1 MNEEL
6 KSVDDIDEML
16 LKDFNIDDSVEE
28 KPVVDDNNTSETDD
42 KNIDDNSNNVD
53 NNQQGN
59 DENND
64 TGISNQNEE
73 NSDDNNKNVDDSDN
87 KHSKDDK
94 KEFAFSKIR
103 KENSDL
109 KALNKTLTTR
119 DEALK
124 KIASNYGYDDVDKF
138 LEAYENARVI
148 QEAKDKGYD
157 PVLYK
162 QLQETNKRLEQLEK
176 ERQESNLMSRA
187 NAFKNAVDKA
197 ISDYNLDEE
206 EGRNE
211 IFRRL
216 EEYGYTVDSIL
227 SLPNPDILIKGVL
240 SDKIAEI
247 SKQKQIEKMEDLDSL
262 SDEKHDDNSTTKTMS
277 LDDLIAQDMKEYKA
291 NNFYN

>member
-16 LKDFNIDDSVEE
+16 LKDFNIDDSIEDQSIE
-28 KPVVDDNNTSETDD
+28 
-42 KNIDDNSNNVD
+42 DDNSNENND
-53 NNQQGN
+53 NNISNESDNIDESQQGN
-59 DENND
+59 DENGNED
-64 TGISNQNEE
+64 VSDQSNESQG
-73 NSDDNNKNVDDSDN
+73 DNTSNNISDN
-87 KHSKDDK
+87 KHNTEDK

-109 KALNKTLTTR
+109 KALNKTLSTR

-138 LEAYENARVI
+138 LEAYENARVV

-162 QLQETNKRLEQLEK
+162 QLQDTNKRLEQLEK

-197 ISDYNLDEE
+197 ISEYNLDEE

-211 IFRRL
+211 IFSRL

-227 SLPNPDILIKGVL
+227 SLPNPEILIKGVL

-247 SKQKQIEKMEDLDSL
+247 SKQKQIEKMEDLDNL
-262 SDEKHDDNSTTKTMS
+262 SDERHDGNSTTKTMS
-277 LDDLIAQDMKEYKA
+277 LDDLIAQDIKEYKA

>member
-16 LKDFNIDDSVEE
+16 LKDFNIEDSVDENSVEDSGNDSNDENNSSEE
-28 KPVVDDNNTSETDD
+28 
-42 KNIDDNSNNVD
+42 DNSD
-53 NNQQGN
+53 NSQQGN
-59 DENND
+59 DENNNEDVSDQNNEYSDD
-64 TGISNQNEE
+64 TTDDG
-73 NSDDNNKNVDDSDN
+73 NSDS
-87 KHSKDDK
+87 KHSIEDK

-109 KALNKTLTTR
+109 KAINKTLTSR

-138 LEAYENARVI
+138 LEAYENARVV

-162 QLQETNKRLEQLEK
+162 QLQDTNKRLEQLEK
-176 ERQESNLMSRA
+176 ERQENNLMSRA
-187 NAFKNAVDKA
+187 TAFKNAVDKA

-211 IFRRL
+211 IFSRL

-227 SLPNPDILIKGVL
+227 GLPNPEVLIKGVL
-240 SDKIAEI
+240 SDKIAER

-262 SDEKHDDNSTTKTMS
+262 SDERHDGNSTTGTIS

>member
-16 LKDFNIDDSVEE
+16 LKDFNIDDSVEDQPIE
-28 KPVVDDNNTSETDD
+28 
-42 KNIDDNSNNVD
+42 DDNSNENND
-53 NNQQGN
+53 NNISNENDNIDDSQQGN
-59 DENND
+59 DENGNED
-64 TGISNQNEE
+64 VSDQNNE
-73 NSDDNNKNVDDSDN
+73 SQDDNTSNNVSDN
-87 KHSKDDK
+87 KHNTDDK

-109 KALNKTLTTR
+109 KALNKTLSTR

-138 LEAYENARVI
+138 LEAYENARVV

-162 QLQETNKRLEQLEK
+162 QLQDTNKRLEQLEK
-176 ERQESNLMSRA
+176 ERQENNLMSRA

-197 ISDYNLDEE
+197 ISEYNLDEE

-211 IFRRL
+211 IFSRL

-227 SLPNPDILIKGVL
+227 SLPNPEILIKGVL

-247 SKQKQIEKMEDLDSL
+247 SKQKQIEKMEDLDNL
-262 SDEKHDDNSTTKTMS
+262 SDEKHDGNSTTKTMS
-277 LDDLIAQDMKEYKA
+277 LDDLIAQDIKEYKA

>member
-16 LKDFNIDDSVEE
+16 LKDFKIDDSIEDQSIE
-28 KPVVDDNNTSETDD
+28 
-42 KNIDDNSNNVD
+42 DDNSNENND
-53 NNQQGN
+53 NNISNENDNIDESQQGN
-59 DENND
+59 DENGNED
-64 TGISNQNEE
+64 VSDQSNESQ
-73 NSDDNNKNVDDSDN
+73 DDNTSNNVSDN
-87 KHSKDDK
+87 KHNTEDK

-109 KALNKTLTTR
+109 KALNKTLSTR

-138 LEAYENARVI
+138 LEAYENARVV

-162 QLQETNKRLEQLEK
+162 QLQDTNKRLEQLEK

-211 IFRRL
+211 IFNRL

-227 SLPNPDILIKGVL
+227 SLPNPEILIKGVL

-247 SKQKQIEKMEDLDSL
+247 SKQKQIEKMEDLDNL
-262 SDEKHDDNSTTKTMS
+262 SDEKYDGNSTTKTMS
-277 LDDLIAQDMKEYKA
+277 LDDLIAQDIKEYKA

>member
-28 KPVVDDNNTSETDD
+28 QPIE
-42 KNIDDNSNNVD
+42 DDNSNENND
-53 NNQQGN
+53 NNVSNENNNNIDDSQQGN
-59 DENND
+59 DENGNED
-64 TGISNQNEE
+64 VSDQSNESQ
-73 NSDDNNKNVDDSDN
+73 DDNNSNNVSDN
-87 KHSKDDK
+87 KHNTEDK

-109 KALNKTLTTR
+109 KALNKTLSTR

-138 LEAYENARVI
+138 LEAYENARVV

-162 QLQETNKRLEQLEK
+162 QLQDTNKRLEQLEK

-211 IFRRL
+211 IFNRL

-227 SLPNPDILIKGVL
+227 SLPNPEILIKGVL

-247 SKQKQIEKMEDLDSL
+247 SKQKQIEKMEDLDNL
-262 SDEKHDDNSTTKTMS
+262 SDEKYDGNSTTKTMS
-277 LDDLIAQDMKEYKA
+277 LDDLIAQDIKEYKA

>member
-28 KPVVDDNNTSETDD
+28 QPIE
-42 KNIDDNSNNVD
+42 DDNSNENNDSNVSNEND
-53 NNQQGN
+53 NIDDSQQGN
-59 DENND
+59 DEN
-64 TGISNQNEE
+64 GNEDVSDQSDE
-73 NSDDNNKNVDDSDN
+73 SQDDNTSNNISDN
-87 KHSKDDK
+87 KHNTEDK

-109 KALNKTLTTR
+109 KALNKTLSTR

-138 LEAYENARVI
+138 LEAYENARVV

-162 QLQETNKRLEQLEK
+162 QLQDTNKRLEQLEK
-176 ERQESNLMSRA
+176 ERQENNLMSRA

-197 ISDYNLDEE
+197 ISEYNLDEE

-211 IFRRL
+211 IFSRL

-227 SLPNPDILIKGVL
+227 SLPNPEILIKGVL

-247 SKQKQIEKMEDLDSL
+247 SKQKQIEKMEDLDDL
-262 SDEKHDDNSTTKTMS
+262 SDEKHDGNSTTKTMS
-277 LDDLIAQDMKEYKA
+277 LDDLIAQDIKEYKA

>member
-28 KPVVDDNNTSETDD
+28 QTIE
-42 KNIDDNSNNVD
+42 DDNSNENNISNEND
-53 NNQQGN
+53 NIDDSQQGN
-59 DENND
+59 DENGNED
-64 TGISNQNEE
+64 VSDQSNESQ
-73 NSDDNNKNVDDSDN
+73 DDNTFNNVSDN
-87 KHSKDDK
+87 KHNTEDK

-109 KALNKTLTTR
+109 KALNKTLSTR

-138 LEAYENARVI
+138 LEAYENARVV

-162 QLQETNKRLEQLEK
+162 QLQDTNKRLEQLEK
-176 ERQESNLMSRA
+176 ERQENNLMSRA

-197 ISDYNLDEE
+197 ISEYNLDEE

-211 IFRRL
+211 IFSRL

-227 SLPNPDILIKGVL
+227 SLPNPEILIKGVL

-247 SKQKQIEKMEDLDSL
+247 SKQKQIEKMEDLDNL
-262 SDEKHDDNSTTKTMS
+262 SDERHDGNSTTKTMS
-277 LDDLIAQDMKEYKA
+277 LDDLIAQDIKEYKA

>member
-28 KPVVDDNNTSETDD
+28 QPIE
-42 KNIDDNSNNVD
+42 DDNSNENNDSNVSNEND
-53 NNQQGN
+53 NIDDSQQGN
-59 DENND
+59 DEN
-64 TGISNQNEE
+64 GNEDVSDQSDE
-73 NSDDNNKNVDDSDN
+73 SQDDNTSNNISDN
-87 KHSKDDK
+87 KHNTEDK

-109 KALNKTLTTR
+109 KALNKTLSTR

-138 LEAYENARVI
+138 LEAYENARVV
-148 QEAKDKGYD
+148 QEAKYKGYD

-162 QLQETNKRLEQLEK
+162 QLQDTNKRLEQLEK
-176 ERQESNLMSRA
+176 ERQENNLMSRA

-197 ISDYNLDEE
+197 ISEYNLDEE

-211 IFRRL
+211 IFSRL

-227 SLPNPDILIKGVL
+227 SLPNPEILIKGVL

-247 SKQKQIEKMEDLDSL
+247 SKQKQIEKMEDLDDL
-262 SDEKHDDNSTTKTMS
+262 SDEKHDGNSTTKTMS
-277 LDDLIAQDMKEYKA
+277 LDDLIAQDIKEYKA

>member
-28 KPVVDDNNTSETDD
+28 QPIE
-42 KNIDDNSNNVD
+42 DDNSNENND
-53 NNQQGN
+53 NDVSNENDNIDDSQQGN
-59 DENND
+59 DENGNED
-64 TGISNQNEE
+64 VSDQSNE
-73 NSDDNNKNVDDSDN
+73 NQDDNNSNNVSDN
-87 KHSKDDK
+87 KHNTEDK

-109 KALNKTLTTR
+109 KALNKTLSTR

-138 LEAYENARVI
+138 LEAYENARVV

-162 QLQETNKRLEQLEK
+162 QLQDTNKRLEQLEK
-176 ERQESNLMSRA
+176 ERQENNLMSRA
-187 NAFKNAVDKA
+187 NDFKNAVDKA

-211 IFRRL
+211 IFSRL

-227 SLPNPDILIKGVL
+227 SLPNPEILIKGVL
-240 SDKIAEI
+240 SDKIAEM
-247 SKQKQIEKMEDLDSL
+247 SKQKQIEKMEDLDNL
-262 SDEKHDDNSTTKTMS
+262 SDERHDGNSTTKTMS
-277 LDDLIAQDMKEYKA
+277 LDDLIAQDIKEYKA

>member
-28 KPVVDDNNTSETDD
+28 QPIE
-42 KNIDDNSNNVD
+42 DDNSNENNDD
-53 NNQQGN
+53 NINNENDNIDESQQGN
-59 DENND
+59 DENGNED
-64 TGISNQNEE
+64 VSDQSNESQ
-73 NSDDNNKNVDDSDN
+73 DDNTSNNVSDN
-87 KHSKDDK
+87 KHNTEDK

-109 KALNKTLTTR
+109 KALNKTLSTR

-138 LEAYENARVI
+138 LEAYENARVV

-162 QLQETNKRLEQLEK
+162 KLQDTNKRLEQLEK
-176 ERQESNLMSRA
+176 ERQENNLMSRA

-197 ISDYNLDEE
+197 ISEYNLDEE

-211 IFRRL
+211 IFSRL

-227 SLPNPDILIKGVL
+227 SLPNPEILIKGVL

-247 SKQKQIEKMEDLDSL
+247 SKQKQIEKMEDLDNL
-262 SDEKHDDNSTTKTMS
+262 SDERHDGNSTTKTMS

>member
-28 KPVVDDNNTSETDD
+28 QPIE
-42 KNIDDNSNNVD
+42 DDNSNENND
-53 NNQQGN
+53 NNVSNENNNIADSQQGN
-59 DENND
+59 DENGNED
-64 TGISNQNEE
+64 VSDQSNESQ
-73 NSDDNNKNVDDSDN
+73 DDNNSNNVSDN
-87 KHSKDDK
+87 KHNTEDK

-109 KALNKTLTTR
+109 KALNKTLSTR

-138 LEAYENARVI
+138 LEAYENARVV

-162 QLQETNKRLEQLEK
+162 QLQDTNKRLEQLEK
-176 ERQESNLMSRA
+176 ERQENNLMSRA

-197 ISDYNLDEE
+197 ISEYNLDEE

-211 IFRRL
+211 IFSRL

-227 SLPNPDILIKGVL
+227 SLPNPEILIKGVL

-247 SKQKQIEKMEDLDSL
+247 SKQKQIEKMEDLDNL
-262 SDEKHDDNSTTKTMS
+262 SDEKHDGNSTTKTMS
-277 LDDLIAQDMKEYKA
+277 LDDLIAQDIKEYKA

>member
-16 LKDFNIDDSVEE
+16 LKDFNIEDSVDENYVEDSGNDSNDENSSSEE
-28 KPVVDDNNTSETDD
+28 
-42 KNIDDNSNNVD
+42 DNSD
-53 NNQQGN
+53 NSQPGN
-59 DENND
+59 DENNNED
-64 TGISNQNEE
+64 VSDQNNED
-73 NSDDNNKNVDDSDN
+73 SDDNTDDGNSN
-87 KHSKDDK
+87 SKHSVEDK

-109 KALNKTLTTR
+109 KAINKTLTSR

-138 LEAYENARVI
+138 LEAYENARVV

-162 QLQETNKRLEQLEK
+162 QLQDTNKRLEQLEK
-176 ERQESNLMSRA
+176 ERQENNLMSRA
-187 NAFKNAVDKA
+187 TAFKNAVDKA

-211 IFRRL
+211 IFSRL

-227 SLPNPDILIKGVL
+227 GLPNPEVLIKGVL
-240 SDKIAEI
+240 SDKIAER
-247 SKQKQIEKMEDLDSL
+247 SKQKQIEKIEDLDNL
-262 SDEKHDDNSTTKTMS
+262 SDERHDGNSTTGTIS

>member
-6 KSVDDIDEML
+6 KNVDDIDEML
-16 LKDFNIDDSVEE
+16 LKDFNIDDSIEDQPVEN
-28 KPVVDDNNTSETDD
+28 DNSNENNISNEND
-42 KNIDDNSNNVD
+42 NIDDS
-53 NNQQGN
+53 QQGN
-59 DENND
+59 DENGNED
-64 TGISNQNEE
+64 VSDQSNESQ
-73 NSDDNNKNVDDSDN
+73 DDNTSNNVSDN
-87 KHSKDDK
+87 KHNTEDK

-109 KALNKTLTTR
+109 KALNKTLSTR

-138 LEAYENARVI
+138 LEAYENARVV

-162 QLQETNKRLEQLEK
+162 QLQDTNKRLEQLEK
-176 ERQESNLMSRA
+176 ERQENNLMSRA

-211 IFRRL
+211 IFSRL

-227 SLPNPDILIKGVL
+227 SLPNPEILIKGVL
-240 SDKIAEI
+240 SDKIAEM
-247 SKQKQIEKMEDLDSL
+247 SKQKQIEKMEDLDNL
-262 SDEKHDDNSTTKTMS
+262 SDERHDGNSTTKTMS
-277 LDDLIAQDMKEYKA
+277 LDDLIAQDIKEYKA

>member
-28 KPVVDDNNTSETDD
+28 QPIE
-42 KNIDDNSNNVD
+42 DDNSNENNDD
-53 NNQQGN
+53 NINNENDNIDESQQGN
-59 DENND
+59 DENGNED
-64 TGISNQNEE
+64 VSDQSNE
-73 NSDDNNKNVDDSDN
+73 NQDDNTSNNVSDN
-87 KHSKDDK
+87 KHNTEDK

-109 KALNKTLTTR
+109 KALNKTLSAR

-138 LEAYENARVI
+138 LEAYENARVV

-162 QLQETNKRLEQLEK
+162 QLQDTNKRLEQLEK
-176 ERQESNLMSRA
+176 ERQENNLMSRA

-197 ISDYNLDEE
+197 ISEYNLDEE

-211 IFRRL
+211 IFSRL

-227 SLPNPDILIKGVL
+227 SLPNPEILIKGVL

-247 SKQKQIEKMEDLDSL
+247 SKQKQIEKMEDLDNL
-262 SDEKHDDNSTTKTMS
+262 SDERHDGNSTTKTMS
-277 LDDLIAQDMKEYKA
+277 LDDLIAQDIKEYKA

>member
-6 KSVDDIDEML
+6 KNVDDIDEML
-16 LKDFNIDDSVEE
+16 LKDFNIDDSIEDQSVEN
-28 KPVVDDNNTSETDD
+28 DNSNENNISNEND
-42 KNIDDNSNNVD
+42 NIDDS
-53 NNQQGN
+53 QQGN
-59 DENND
+59 DENGNED
-64 TGISNQNEE
+64 VSDQSNESQ
-73 NSDDNNKNVDDSDN
+73 DDNTSNNVSDN
-87 KHSKDDK
+87 KHNTEDK

-109 KALNKTLTTR
+109 KALNKTLSTR

-138 LEAYENARVI
+138 LEAYENARVV

-162 QLQETNKRLEQLEK
+162 QLQDTNKRLEQLEK
-176 ERQESNLMSRA
+176 ERQENNLMSRA

-211 IFRRL
+211 IFSRL

-227 SLPNPDILIKGVL
+227 SLPNPEILIKGVL

-247 SKQKQIEKMEDLDSL
+247 SKQKQIEKMEDLDNL
-262 SDEKHDDNSTTKTMS
+262 SDERHDGNSTTKTIS
-277 LDDLIAQDMKEYKA
+277 LDDLIAQDIKEYKA

>member
-6 KSVDDIDEML
+6 KNVDDIDEML
-16 LKDFNIDDSVEE
+16 LKDFNIDDSIEDQSVEN
-28 KPVVDDNNTSETDD
+28 DNSNENNISNEND
-42 KNIDDNSNNVD
+42 NIDDS
-53 NNQQGN
+53 QQGN
-59 DENND
+59 DENGNED
-64 TGISNQNEE
+64 VSDQSNESQ
-73 NSDDNNKNVDDSDN
+73 DNNTSNNVSDN
-87 KHSKDDK
+87 KHNTEDK

-109 KALNKTLTTR
+109 KALNKTLSTR

-138 LEAYENARVI
+138 LEAYENARVV
-148 QEAKDKGYD
+148 QEAKEKGYD

-162 QLQETNKRLEQLEK
+162 QLQDTNKRLEQLEK
-176 ERQESNLMSRA
+176 ERQENNLMSRA

-211 IFRRL
+211 IFSRL

-227 SLPNPDILIKGVL
+227 SLPNPEILIKGVL
-240 SDKIAEI
+240 SDKIAEM
-247 SKQKQIEKMEDLDSL
+247 SKQKQIEKMEDLDNL
-262 SDEKHDDNSTTKTMS
+262 SDERHDGNSTTKTIS
-277 LDDLIAQDMKEYKA
+277 LDDLIAQDIKEYKA

>member
-16 LKDFNIDDSVEE
+16 LKDFNIDDSIEDQTIE
-28 KPVVDDNNTSETDD
+28 
-42 KNIDDNSNNVD
+42 DDNSNENNDNNISDENDNVD
-53 NNQQGN
+53 NSQQGN
-59 DENND
+59 DENGNED
-64 TGISNQNEE
+64 VSDQSNESQ
-73 NSDDNNKNVDDSDN
+73 DDNTSNNVSDN
-87 KHSKDDK
+87 KHNTEDK

-109 KALNKTLTTR
+109 KALNKTLSAR

-138 LEAYENARVI
+138 LEAYENARVV

-162 QLQETNKRLEQLEK
+162 QLQDTNKRLEQLEK
-176 ERQESNLMSRA
+176 ERQESNFMSRA
-187 NAFKNAVDKA
+187 NAFKSAVDKA

-211 IFRRL
+211 IFNRL

-227 SLPNPDILIKGVL
+227 SLPNPEILIKGVL

-247 SKQKQIEKMEDLDSL
+247 SKQKQIEKMEDLDNL
-262 SDEKHDDNSTTKTMS
+262 SDERHDGNSTTKTMS
-277 LDDLIAQDMKEYKA
+277 LDDLIAQDIKEYKA

>member
-28 KPVVDDNNTSETDD
+28 QPIE
-42 KNIDDNSNNVD
+42 DDNSNENND
-53 NNQQGN
+53 NNVSNENDNIDDSQQGN
-59 DENND
+59 DENGNED
-64 TGISNQNEE
+64 VSDQSNESQ
-73 NSDDNNKNVDDSDN
+73 DDNTSNNISDN
-87 KHSKDDK
+87 KHNTEDK

-109 KALNKTLTTR
+109 KALNKTLSTR

-138 LEAYENARVI
+138 LEAYENARVV

-162 QLQETNKRLEQLEK
+162 QLQDTNKRLEQLEK
-176 ERQESNLMSRA
+176 ERQENNLMSRA

-197 ISDYNLDEE
+197 ISEYNLDEE

-211 IFRRL
+211 IFSRL

-227 SLPNPDILIKGVL
+227 SLPNPEILIKGVL

-247 SKQKQIEKMEDLDSL
+247 SKQKQIEKMEDLDNL
-262 SDEKHDDNSTTKTMS
+262 SDEKHDGNSTTKTLS
-277 LDDLIAQDMKEYKA
+277 LDDLIAQDIKEYKA

>member
-28 KPVVDDNNTSETDD
+28 QSIE
-42 KNIDDNSNNVD
+42 DDNSNENND
-53 NNQQGN
+53 NNINNENDNIDESQQGN
-59 DENND
+59 DENGNED
-64 TGISNQNEE
+64 VSDQSNE
-73 NSDDNNKNVDDSDN
+73 NQDDNTSNNVSDN
-87 KHSKDDK
+87 KHNTEDK

-109 KALNKTLTTR
+109 KALNKTLSTR

-138 LEAYENARVI
+138 LEAYENARVV

-162 QLQETNKRLEQLEK
+162 QLQDTNKRLEQLEK
-176 ERQESNLMSRA
+176 ERQENNLMSRA

-197 ISDYNLDEE
+197 ISEYNLDEE

-211 IFRRL
+211 IFSRL

-227 SLPNPDILIKGVL
+227 SLPNPEILIKGVL

-247 SKQKQIEKMEDLDSL
+247 SKQKQIEKMEDLDNL
-262 SDEKHDDNSTTKTMS
+262 SDERHDGNSTTKTMS

>member
-16 LKDFNIDDSVEE
+16 LKDFNIEDSAEE
-28 KPVVDDNNTSETDD
+28 QPIE
-42 KNIDDNSNNVD
+42 DDNSNENNDD
-53 NNQQGN
+53 NINNENDNIDESQQGN
-59 DENND
+59 DENGNED
-64 TGISNQNEE
+64 VSDQSNE
-73 NSDDNNKNVDDSDN
+73 NQDDNTSNNVSDN
-87 KHSKDDK
+87 KHNTEDK

-109 KALNKTLTTR
+109 KALNKTLSTR

-138 LEAYENARVI
+138 LEAYENARVV

-162 QLQETNKRLEQLEK
+162 QLQDTNKRLEQLEK
-176 ERQESNLMSRA
+176 ERQENNLMSRA

-197 ISDYNLDEE
+197 ISEYNLDEE

-211 IFRRL
+211 IFSRL

-227 SLPNPDILIKGVL
+227 SLPNPEILIKGVL

-247 SKQKQIEKMEDLDSL
+247 SKQKQIEKMEDLDNL
-262 SDEKHDDNSTTKTMS
+262 SDERHDGNSTTKTMS
-277 LDDLIAQDMKEYKA
+277 LDALIAQDMKEYKA

>member
-28 KPVVDDNNTSETDD
+28 QPIE
-42 KNIDDNSNNVD
+42 DDNSNENND
-53 NNQQGN
+53 NNVSNENNNIDDSQQGN
-59 DENND
+59 DENGNED
-64 TGISNQNEE
+64 VSDQSNESQ
-73 NSDDNNKNVDDSDN
+73 DDNNSNNVSDN
-87 KHSKDDK
+87 KHNTENK

-109 KALNKTLTTR
+109 KALNKTLSTR

-138 LEAYENARVI
+138 LEAYENARVV

-162 QLQETNKRLEQLEK
+162 QLQDTNKRLEQLEK
-176 ERQESNLMSRA
+176 ERQENNLMSRA

-197 ISDYNLDEE
+197 ISEYNLDEE

-211 IFRRL
+211 IFSRL

-227 SLPNPDILIKGVL
+227 SLPNPEILIKGVL

-247 SKQKQIEKMEDLDSL
+247 SKQKQIEKMEDLDNL
-262 SDEKHDDNSTTKTMS
+262 SDEKHDGNSTTKTIS
-277 LDDLIAQDMKEYKA
+277 LDDLIAQDIKEYKA

>member
-28 KPVVDDNNTSETDD
+28 QPIE
-42 KNIDDNSNNVD
+42 DDNSNENND
-53 NNQQGN
+53 NNISSENDNIDESQQGN
-59 DENND
+59 DENGNED
-64 TGISNQNEE
+64 VSDQSNE
-73 NSDDNNKNVDDSDN
+73 NQDDNTPNNVSDN
-87 KHSKDDK
+87 KHNTEDK

-109 KALNKTLTTR
+109 KALNKTLSTR

-138 LEAYENARVI
+138 LEAYENARVV

-162 QLQETNKRLEQLEK
+162 QLQDTNKRLEQLEK
-176 ERQESNLMSRA
+176 ERQENNLMSRA

-197 ISDYNLDEE
+197 ISEYNLDEE

-211 IFRRL
+211 IFSRL

-227 SLPNPDILIKGVL
+227 SLPNPEILIKGVL

-247 SKQKQIEKMEDLDSL
+247 SKQKQIEKMEDLDNL
-262 SDEKHDDNSTTKTMS
+262 SDERHDGNSTTKTMS

>member
-28 KPVVDDNNTSETDD
+28 QPIE
-42 KNIDDNSNNVD
+42 DDNSNENND
-53 NNQQGN
+53 NNVSNENNNIDDSQQGN
-59 DENND
+59 DENGNED
-64 TGISNQNEE
+64 VSDQSNESQ
-73 NSDDNNKNVDDSDN
+73 DDNNSNNVSDN
-87 KHSKDDK
+87 KHNTEDK

-109 KALNKTLTTR
+109 KALNKTLSTR

-138 LEAYENARVI
+138 LEAYENARVV

-162 QLQETNKRLEQLEK
+162 QLQDTNKRLEQLEK

-211 IFRRL
+211 IFSRL

-227 SLPNPDILIKGVL
+227 SLPNPEILIKGVL

-247 SKQKQIEKMEDLDSL
+247 SKQKQIEKMEDLDNL
-262 SDEKHDDNSTTKTMS
+262 SDEKHDGNSTTKTMS
-277 LDDLIAQDMKEYKA
+277 LDDLIAQDIKEYKA

>member
-6 KSVDDIDEML
+6 KNVDDIDEML
-16 LKDFNIDDSVEE
+16 LKDFNIDDSIEDQPVEN
-28 KPVVDDNNTSETDD
+28 DNSNENNISNEND
-42 KNIDDNSNNVD
+42 NIDDS
-53 NNQQGN
+53 QQGN
-59 DENND
+59 DENGNED
-64 TGISNQNEE
+64 VSDQSNESQ
-73 NSDDNNKNVDDSDN
+73 DDNTSNNISDN
-87 KHSKDDK
+87 KHNTEDK

-109 KALNKTLTTR
+109 KALNKTLSTR

-138 LEAYENARVI
+138 LEAYENARVV

-162 QLQETNKRLEQLEK
+162 QLQDTNKRLEQLEK
-176 ERQESNLMSRA
+176 ERQENNLMSRA

-211 IFRRL
+211 IFSRL

-227 SLPNPDILIKGVL
+227 SLPNPEILIKGVL
-240 SDKIAEI
+240 SDKIAEM
-247 SKQKQIEKMEDLDSL
+247 SKQKQIEKMEDLDNL
-262 SDEKHDDNSTTKTMS
+262 SDERHDGNSTTKTMS
-277 LDDLIAQDMKEYKA
+277 LDDLIAQDIKEYKA

>member
-16 LKDFNIDDSVEE
+16 LKDFNIDDSIEDQSIE
-28 KPVVDDNNTSETDD
+28 
-42 KNIDDNSNNVD
+42 DDNSNENND
-53 NNQQGN
+53 NNISNENDNIDESQQGN
-59 DENND
+59 DENGNED
-64 TGISNQNEE
+64 VSDQSNESQ
-73 NSDDNNKNVDDSDN
+73 DDNTSNNVSDN
-87 KHSKDDK
+87 KHNTEDK

-109 KALNKTLTTR
+109 KALNKTLSTR

-138 LEAYENARVI
+138 LEAYENARVV

-162 QLQETNKRLEQLEK
+162 QLQDTNKRLEQLEK

-211 IFRRL
+211 IFSRL

-227 SLPNPDILIKGVL
+227 SLPNPEILIKGVL

-247 SKQKQIEKMEDLDSL
+247 SKQKQIEKMEDLDNL
-262 SDEKHDDNSTTKTMS
+262 SDEKYDGNSTTKTMS
-277 LDDLIAQDMKEYKA
+277 LDDLIAQDIKEYKA

>member
-28 KPVVDDNNTSETDD
+28 QPIE
-42 KNIDDNSNNVD
+42 DDNSNENND
-53 NNQQGN
+53 NNVSNENDNIDDSQQGN
-59 DENND
+59 DENGNED
-64 TGISNQNEE
+64 VSDQSNESQ
-73 NSDDNNKNVDDSDN
+73 DDNTSNNVSDN
-87 KHSKDDK
+87 KHNTEDK

-109 KALNKTLTTR
+109 KALNKTLSTR

-138 LEAYENARVI
+138 LEAYENARVV

-162 QLQETNKRLEQLEK
+162 QLQDTNKRLEQLEK
-176 ERQESNLMSRA
+176 ERQENNLMSRA

-197 ISDYNLDEE
+197 ISEYNLDEE

-211 IFRRL
+211 IFSRL

-227 SLPNPDILIKGVL
+227 SLPNPEILIKGVL

-247 SKQKQIEKMEDLDSL
+247 SKQKQIEKMEDLDNL
-262 SDEKHDDNSTTKTMS
+262 SDEKHDGNSTTKTLS
-277 LDDLIAQDMKEYKA
+277 LDDLIAQDIKEYKA

>member
-28 KPVVDDNNTSETDD
+28 QPIE
-42 KNIDDNSNNVD
+42 DDNSNENNDD
-53 NNQQGN
+53 NINNENDNIDESQQGN
-59 DENND
+59 DENGNED
-64 TGISNQNEE
+64 VSDQSNE
-73 NSDDNNKNVDDSDN
+73 NQDDNTSNNVSDN
-87 KHSKDDK
+87 KHNTEDK

-109 KALNKTLTTR
+109 KALNKTLSTR

-124 KIASNYGYDDVDKF
+124 RIASNYGYDDVDKF
-138 LEAYENARVI
+138 LEAYENARVV

-162 QLQETNKRLEQLEK
+162 KLQDTNKRLEQLEK
-176 ERQESNLMSRA
+176 ERQENNLMSRA

-197 ISDYNLDEE
+197 ISEYNLDEE

-211 IFRRL
+211 IFSRL

-227 SLPNPDILIKGVL
+227 SLPNPEILIKGVL

-247 SKQKQIEKMEDLDSL
+247 SKQKQIEKMEDLDNL
-262 SDEKHDDNSTTKTMS
+262 SDERHDGNSTTKTMS

>member
-28 KPVVDDNNTSETDD
+28 QPIE
-42 KNIDDNSNNVD
+42 DDNSNENND
-53 NNQQGN
+53 NNVSNENDNIDDSQQGN
-59 DENND
+59 DENGNED
-64 TGISNQNEE
+64 VSDRSNESQ
-73 NSDDNNKNVDDSDN
+73 DDNTSNNVSDN
-87 KHSKDDK
+87 KHNTEDK

-109 KALNKTLTTR
+109 KALNKTLSTR

-138 LEAYENARVI
+138 LEAYENARVV

-162 QLQETNKRLEQLEK
+162 QLQDTNKRLEQLEK
-176 ERQESNLMSRA
+176 ERQENNLMSRA

-197 ISDYNLDEE
+197 ISEYNLDEE

-211 IFRRL
+211 IFSRL

-227 SLPNPDILIKGVL
+227 SLPNPEILIKGVL

-247 SKQKQIEKMEDLDSL
+247 SKQKQIEKMEDLDNL
-262 SDEKHDDNSTTKTMS
+262 SDEKHDGNSTTKTLS
-277 LDDLIAQDMKEYKA
+277 LDDLIAQDIKEYKA

>member
-16 LKDFNIDDSVEE
+16 LKDFNIDDSVEGQPIE
-28 KPVVDDNNTSETDD
+28 
-42 KNIDDNSNNVD
+42 DDNSNESND
-53 NNQQGN
+53 NNVSNENDNIDDSQQGN
-59 DENND
+59 DENGNED
-64 TGISNQNEE
+64 VSDQSNESQ
-73 NSDDNNKNVDDSDN
+73 DDNTSNNISDN
-87 KHSKDDK
+87 KHNTEDK

-109 KALNKTLTTR
+109 KALNKTLSTR

-138 LEAYENARVI
+138 LEAYENARVV

-162 QLQETNKRLEQLEK
+162 QLQDTNKRLEQLEK
-176 ERQESNLMSRA
+176 ERQENNLMSRA
-187 NAFKNAVDKA
+187 NAFKNAIDKA
-197 ISDYNLDEE
+197 ISEYNLDEE

-211 IFRRL
+211 IFSRL

-227 SLPNPDILIKGVL
+227 SLPNPEILIKGVL

-247 SKQKQIEKMEDLDSL
+247 SKQKQIEKMEDLDNL
-262 SDEKHDDNSTTKTMS
+262 SDEKHDGNSTTKTLS
-277 LDDLIAQDMKEYKA
+277 LDDLIAQDIKEYKA

>member
-28 KPVVDDNNTSETDD
+28 QPIE
-42 KNIDDNSNNVD
+42 DDNSNENNNNNVSNEND
-53 NNQQGN
+53 NIDDSQQGN
-59 DENND
+59 DENGNED
-64 TGISNQNEE
+64 VSDQSNESQ
-73 NSDDNNKNVDDSDN
+73 DDNTSNNISDN
-87 KHSKDDK
+87 KHNTEDK

-109 KALNKTLTTR
+109 KALNKTLSTR

-138 LEAYENARVI
+138 LEAYENARVV

-162 QLQETNKRLEQLEK
+162 QLQDTNKRLEQLEK
-176 ERQESNLMSRA
+176 ERQENNLMSRA

-197 ISDYNLDEE
+197 ISEYNLDEE

-211 IFRRL
+211 IFSRL

-227 SLPNPDILIKGVL
+227 SLPNPEILIKGVL

-247 SKQKQIEKMEDLDSL
+247 SKQKQIEKMEDLDNL
-262 SDEKHDDNSTTKTMS
+262 SDEKHDGNSTTKTMS
-277 LDDLIAQDMKEYKA
+277 LDDLIAQDIKEYKA

>member
-6 KSVDDIDEML
+6 KNVDDIDEML
-16 LKDFNIDDSVEE
+16 LKDFNIDDSIEDQPVEN
-28 KPVVDDNNTSETDD
+28 DNSNENNISNEND
-42 KNIDDNSNNVD
+42 NIDDS
-53 NNQQGN
+53 QQGN
-59 DENND
+59 DENGNED
-64 TGISNQNEE
+64 VSDQSNESQ
-73 NSDDNNKNVDDSDN
+73 DDNTSNNVSDN
-87 KHSKDDK
+87 KHNTEDK

-109 KALNKTLTTR
+109 KALNKTLSTR

-138 LEAYENARVI
+138 LEAYENARVV

-162 QLQETNKRLEQLEK
+162 QLQDTNKRLEQLEK
-176 ERQESNLMSRA
+176 ERQENNLMSRA

-197 ISDYNLDEE
+197 ISEYNLDEE

-211 IFRRL
+211 IFSRL

-227 SLPNPDILIKGVL
+227 SLPNPEILIKGVL

-247 SKQKQIEKMEDLDSL
+247 SKQKQIEKMEDLDNL
-262 SDEKHDDNSTTKTMS
+262 SDEKHDGNSTTKTMS
-277 LDDLIAQDMKEYKA
+277 LDDLIAQDIKEYKA

>member
-6 KSVDDIDEML
+6 KNVDDIDEML
-16 LKDFNIDDSVEE
+16 LKDFNIDDSIEDQPVEN
-28 KPVVDDNNTSETDD
+28 DNSNENNISNEND
-42 KNIDDNSNNVD
+42 NIDDS
-53 NNQQGN
+53 QQGN
-59 DENND
+59 DENGNED
-64 TGISNQNEE
+64 VSDQSNESQ
-73 NSDDNNKNVDDSDN
+73 DDNTSNNVSDN
-87 KHSKDDK
+87 KHNTEDK

-109 KALNKTLTTR
+109 KALNKTLSTR

-124 KIASNYGYDDVDKF
+124 KIASNYGYDNVDKF
-138 LEAYENARVI
+138 LEAYENARVV
-148 QEAKDKGYD
+148 QEAKEKGYD

-162 QLQETNKRLEQLEK
+162 QLQDTNKRLEQLEK
-176 ERQESNLMSRA
+176 ERQENNLMSRA

-211 IFRRL
+211 IFSRL

-227 SLPNPDILIKGVL
+227 SLPNPEILIKGVL
-240 SDKIAEI
+240 SDKIAEM
-247 SKQKQIEKMEDLDSL
+247 SKQKQIEKMEDLDNL
-262 SDEKHDDNSTTKTMS
+262 SDERHDGNSTTKTMS
-277 LDDLIAQDMKEYKA
+277 LDDLIAQDIKEYKA

>member
-6 KSVDDIDEML
+6 KSVDEIDEML
-16 LKDFNIDDSVEE
+16 LKDFNIDDSVEDQSVE
-28 KPVVDDNNTSETDD
+28 
-42 KNIDDNSNNVD
+42 DDNSDENNDGNISDENSNID
-53 NNQQGN
+53 NSQQGN
-59 DENND
+59 DEDGNADVSDQSNEDSGDNANN
-64 TGISNQNEE
+64 SV
-73 NSDDNNKNVDDSDN
+73 SDS
-87 KHSKDDK
+87 KHNTDDK

-109 KALNKTLTTR
+109 KALNKTLSTR

-162 QLQETNKRLEQLEK
+162 QLQDTNKRLEQLEK

-197 ISDYNLDEE
+197 ISEYNLDEE

-211 IFRRL
+211 IFSRL

-227 SLPNPDILIKGVL
+227 SLPNPEILIKGVL

-247 SKQKQIEKMEDLDSL
+247 SKQKQIEKMEDLDDL
-262 SDEKHDDNSTTKTMS
+262 SDEKHDGNSTTKTMS
-277 LDDLIAQDMKEYKA
+277 LDDLIAQDIKDYKA

>member
-28 KPVVDDNNTSETDD
+28 QPIE
-42 KNIDDNSNNVD
+42 DDNSNENNDD
-53 NNQQGN
+53 NINNENDNIDESQQGN
-59 DENND
+59 DENGNED
-64 TGISNQNEE
+64 VSDQSNE
-73 NSDDNNKNVDDSDN
+73 NQDDNTSNNVSDN
-87 KHSKDDK
+87 KHNTEDK

-109 KALNKTLTTR
+109 KALNKTLSTR

-138 LEAYENARVI
+138 LEAYENARVV

-162 QLQETNKRLEQLEK
+162 QLQDTNKRLEQLEK
-176 ERQESNLMSRA
+176 ERQENNLMSRA

-197 ISDYNLDEE
+197 ISEYNLDEE

-211 IFRRL
+211 IFSRL

-227 SLPNPDILIKGVL
+227 SLPNPEILIKGVL

-247 SKQKQIEKMEDLDSL
+247 SKQKQIEKMEDLDNL
-262 SDEKHDDNSTTKTMS
+262 SDERHDGNSTTKTMS
-277 LDDLIAQDMKEYKA
+277 LDDLIEQDMKEYKA

>member
-28 KPVVDDNNTSETDD
+28 QPIE
-42 KNIDDNSNNVD
+42 DDNSNENND
-53 NNQQGN
+53 NNVSNENDNIDDSQQGN
-59 DENND
+59 DENDNED
-64 TGISNQNEE
+64 VSDQSNESQ
-73 NSDDNNKNVDDSDN
+73 DDNTSNNVSDN
-87 KHSKDDK
+87 KHNTEDK

-109 KALNKTLTTR
+109 KALNKTLSTR

-138 LEAYENARVI
+138 LEAYENARVV

-162 QLQETNKRLEQLEK
+162 QLQDTNKRLEQLEK
-176 ERQESNLMSRA
+176 ERQENNLMSRA

-197 ISDYNLDEE
+197 ISEYNLDEE

-211 IFRRL
+211 IFSRL

-227 SLPNPDILIKGVL
+227 SLPNPEILIKGVL

-247 SKQKQIEKMEDLDSL
+247 SKQKQIEKMEDLDNL
-262 SDEKHDDNSTTKTMS
+262 SDERHDGNSTTKTMS
-277 LDDLIAQDMKEYKA
+277 LDDLIAQDIKEYKA

>member
-28 KPVVDDNNTSETDD
+28 QPIE
-42 KNIDDNSNNVD
+42 DDNSNENND
-53 NNQQGN
+53 NNVSNENDNIDDSQQGN
-59 DENND
+59 DENDNED
-64 TGISNQNEE
+64 VSDQSNESQ
-73 NSDDNNKNVDDSDN
+73 DDNTSNNVSDN
-87 KHSKDDK
+87 KHNTEDK

-109 KALNKTLTTR
+109 KALNKTLSTR

-138 LEAYENARVI
+138 LEAYENARVV

-162 QLQETNKRLEQLEK
+162 QLQDTNKRLEQLEK
-176 ERQESNLMSRA
+176 ERQENNLMSRA

-197 ISDYNLDEE
+197 ISEYNLDEE

-211 IFRRL
+211 IFNRL

-227 SLPNPDILIKGVL
+227 SLPNPEILIKGVL

-247 SKQKQIEKMEDLDSL
+247 SKQKQIEKMEDLDNL
-262 SDEKHDDNSTTKTMS
+262 SDERHDGNSTTKTMS
-277 LDDLIAQDMKEYKA
+277 LDDLIAQDIKEYKA

>member
-28 KPVVDDNNTSETDD
+28 QPIE
-42 KNIDDNSNNVD
+42 DDNSNENND
-53 NNQQGN
+53 NNVSNENDNIDDSQQGN
-59 DENND
+59 DENGNED
-64 TGISNQNEE
+64 VSDQNNE
-73 NSDDNNKNVDDSDN
+73 SQDDNTSNNVSDN
-87 KHSKDDK
+87 KHNTEDK

-109 KALNKTLTTR
+109 KALNKTLSTR

-138 LEAYENARVI
+138 LEAYENARVV

-162 QLQETNKRLEQLEK
+162 QLQDTNKRLEQLEK
-176 ERQESNLMSRA
+176 ERQENNLMSRA

-197 ISDYNLDEE
+197 ISEYNLDEE

-211 IFRRL
+211 IFSRL

-227 SLPNPDILIKGVL
+227 SLPNPEILIKGVL

-247 SKQKQIEKMEDLDSL
+247 SKQKQIEKMEDLDNL
-262 SDEKHDDNSTTKTMS
+262 SDEKHDGNSTTKTLS
-277 LDDLIAQDMKEYKA
+277 LDDLIAQDIKEYKA

>member
-16 LKDFNIDDSVEE
+16 LKDFNIDDSIEDQSIE
-28 KPVVDDNNTSETDD
+28 
-42 KNIDDNSNNVD
+42 DDNSNENND
-53 NNQQGN
+53 NNISNENDNIDESQQGN
-59 DENND
+59 DENGNED
-64 TGISNQNEE
+64 VSDQSNESQ
-73 NSDDNNKNVDDSDN
+73 DDNTSNNVSDN
-87 KHSKDDK
+87 KHNTEDK

-109 KALNKTLTTR
+109 KALNKTLSAR

-138 LEAYENARVI
+138 LEAYENARVV

-162 QLQETNKRLEQLEK
+162 QLQDTNKRLEQLEK

-211 IFRRL
+211 IFSRL

-227 SLPNPDILIKGVL
+227 SLPNPEILIKGVL

-247 SKQKQIEKMEDLDSL
+247 SKQKQIEKMEDLDNL
-262 SDEKHDDNSTTKTMS
+262 SDEKYDGNSTTKTMS
-277 LDDLIAQDMKEYKA
+277 LDDLIAQDIKEYKA